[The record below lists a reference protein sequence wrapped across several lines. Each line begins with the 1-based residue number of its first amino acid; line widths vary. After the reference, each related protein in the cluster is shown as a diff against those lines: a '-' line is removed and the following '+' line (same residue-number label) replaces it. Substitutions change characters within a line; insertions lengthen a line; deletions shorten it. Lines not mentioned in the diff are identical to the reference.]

1 MSPQSQT
8 QPGTRAPLR
17 WGFGPRFAL
26 SMAATTLVVGLALG
40 PLWGPIL
47 RAVGRARPHAPD
59 LTLFAQL
66 SPAIKIHLFA
76 ALAALVLGAVLMML
90 RKGRRFH
97 RVAGWTWVALVA
109 VTAGST
115 LFITSLTP
123 GRWSLLHLLTGWV
136 LVILPLAV
144 IAARRHSV
152 AQHRRR
158 MMGLFYGG
166 FAINLFVALIPGRT
180 LWAMFLG

>member
-1 MSPQSQT
+1 MSLQSQT
-8 QPGTRAPLR
+8 QAGRRPRL
-17 WGFGPRFAL
+17 GFGPRFAL
-26 SMAATTLVVGLALG
+26 SMAAAAVVVGLALG
-40 PLWGPIL
+40 PLWGPVI
-47 RAVGRARPHAPD
+47 RAVGGARPHAPD
-59 LTLFAQL
+59 LAVFAGL
-66 SPAIKIHLFA
+66 SPAIKVHLFA
-76 ALAALVLGAVLMML
+76 ALAALVLGAALMAL

-97 RVAGWTWVALVA
+97 RLAGWAWVALVA

-136 LVILPLAV
+136 LIILPLAV
-144 IAARRHSV
+144 IAARRHAV